1 MVATAYMSKWLTY
14 YLAYSNCLKADA
26 LILLGCQDTMINLV
40 AKEPRNYL
48 TVKNK
53 KIAGN

>member
-14 YLAYSNCLKADA
+14 YLAYSNRLKVDA

-48 TVKNK
+48 TVKK
-53 KIAGN
+53 

>member
-26 LILLGCQDTMINLV
+26 LILLGCLDPMINLI
-40 AKEPRNYL
+40 AKEPRNLL
-48 TVKNK
+48 TVKSK
-53 KIAGN
+53 K

>member
-1 MVATAYMSKWLTY
+1 MVATAYMSKELTY

-26 LILLGCQDTMINLV
+26 LILLGCQGAMISLV
-40 AKEPRNYL
+40 VKKLRNYL

-53 KIAGN
+53 KVVGN

>member
-26 LILLGCQDTMINLV
+26 LILFGCQGTMINLV
-40 AKEPRNYL
+40 AKKPRNYL
-48 TVKNK
+48 TVKSK
-53 KIAGN
+53 KVVGN

>member
-1 MVATAYMSKWLTY
+1 MVAPAYMSKWLNY
-14 YLAYSNCLKADA
+14 YLTYSNCLKADA
-26 LILLGCQDTMINLV
+26 LIQLGCQGIMINLV

-53 KIAGN
+53 K

>member
-1 MVATAYMSKWLTY
+1 MVVTAYMSKWLTY

-53 KIAGN
+53 KIEGN

>member
-14 YLAYSNCLKADA
+14 YLHIPCLKADV
-26 LILLGCQDTMINLV
+26 LILLGCQDIMINLV

-53 KIAGN
+53 KVVGN